1 MDKRERALPRPPS
14 PGNRFGEGDGG
25 QAPLMA
31 DQMAMAAA
39 QGKIEQ
45 FMDEALPDNDHA
57 RKLAAMMMGMSGMM
71 PSGHPAAASV
81 DASEKKEQAEAS
93 GPESVTES
101 VPATPELPIEDI
113 RKAVQDADVASL
125 MALLKE
131 EHCKR
136 SGSAEESR
144 VSEHTQHLQNLP
156 LQGSPTS
163 IEKLLLDRVMAIA
176 AGNDLTP
183 DWVITRALK
192 LYVEGY
198 EKTGR
203 L

>member
-71 PSGHPAAASV
+71 PPGHPAAASV
-81 DASEKKEQAEAS
+81 DTSEKKEQTEAS
-93 GPESVTES
+93 GPEL
-101 VPATPELPIEDI
+101 VPADPELPIEDI

-136 SGSAEESR
+136 SGSAEDSAEESR
-144 VSEHTQHLQNLP
+144 VLEHSHHLKNPPLP
-156 LQGSPTS
+156 GSPTS

-176 AGNDLTP
+176 ARNDVTP

-192 LYVEGY
+192 LYVEDY